1 MVVQIL
7 GELINNITTNMTT
20 AKLRDYNH
28 FVDLVI
34 NEGKILQ
41 GEIMCVVSVLS
52 TLKASPGNNP
62 LPPLNRNLDL

>member
-1 MVVQIL
+1 
-7 GELINNITTNMTT
+7 MTT
-20 AKLRDYNH
+20 AKLRDYKH

-52 TLKASPGNNP
+52 TLKASPGNSP
-62 LPPLNRNLDL
+62 LPRLNPSLDL

>member
-1 MVVQIL
+1 
-7 GELINNITTNMTT
+7 MTT
-20 AKLRDYNH
+20 SKLRDYKH

-52 TLKASPGNNP
+52 TLKASLGDSPLLLLNP
-62 LPPLNRNLDL
+62 SLDL